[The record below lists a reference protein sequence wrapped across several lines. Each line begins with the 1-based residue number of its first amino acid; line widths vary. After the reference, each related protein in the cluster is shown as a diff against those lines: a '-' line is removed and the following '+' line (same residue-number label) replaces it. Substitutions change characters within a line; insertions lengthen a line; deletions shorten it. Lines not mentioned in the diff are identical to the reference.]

1 MGHGKDGSNIANG
14 MTADLTGPGWTL
26 EEVKAIENAKK
37 AD

>member
-1 MGHGKDGSNIANG
+1 MYLAVPVDPV
-14 MTADLTGPGWTL
+14 MTADPTGPGWTL